1 MSDDD
6 AHWRAGLAQ
15 IRAKNILH
23 LIRLF
28 EDGDIGISRAL
39 DAIADEAQAILDQT
53 DPTPTEGDAA

>member
-1 MSDDD
+1 MSGDD
-6 AHWRAGLAQ
+6 AHWRAGVAQ
-15 IRAKNILH
+15 IRAKQILR

-53 DPTPTEGDAA
+53 PTATEGDAT

>member
-28 EDGDIGISRAL
+28 EDGDIGISGAL

-53 DPTPTEGDAA
+53 PAATEDDAT